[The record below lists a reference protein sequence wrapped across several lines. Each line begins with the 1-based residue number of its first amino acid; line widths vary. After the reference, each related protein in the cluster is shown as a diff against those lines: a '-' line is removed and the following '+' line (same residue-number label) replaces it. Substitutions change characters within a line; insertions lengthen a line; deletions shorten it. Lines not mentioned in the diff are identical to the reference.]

1 MTASNDELTTAGA
14 ADAADQPALA
24 GAPPAGASAPGD
36 DAATVALQLLEEQ
49 RDKYL
54 RLAAEYDNYRKR
66 TAKERLEAER
76 RGQGDVVK
84 GLLETLD
91 DLRRFAHVDPATLDT
106 KTLHDGVQL
115 VEKKL
120 FKSLAGHGLE
130 VLDPAGHPFDP
141 ALHEAVG
148 TQPHGEAS
156 LDGTVAQVYQVGYRF
171 HGQLLRPARVVV
183 YQHVEGAG
191 PH

>member
-1 MTASNDELTTAGA
+1 MTAPNDDLTTAAPDLTGASPSAASDAAGA
-14 ADAADQPALA
+14 AAPAA
-24 GAPPAGASAPGD
+24 D
-36 DAATVALQLLEEQ
+36 DAATVALKLLEDQKE
-49 RDKYL
+49 KYL

-91 DLRRFAHVDPATLDT
+91 DLRRFALVDPATVDT
-106 KTLHDGVQL
+106 KTLHEGIQL
-115 VEKKL
+115 VDKKL
-120 FKSLAGHGLE
+120 FKSLGGHGLE
-130 VLDPAGHPFDP
+130 VLDPIDHPFDP

-148 TQPHGEAS
+148 TQPHGDAAK
-156 LDGTVAQVYQVGYRF
+156 DHCVAQVYQVGYRF